1 MNQNKFLLLGVVIS
15 NFILISCAS
24 LSPSVKAV
32 CTVCNFTCPLID
44 KGTVSG
50 TIDGFKLECPI
61 ERLFITNWKEV
72 EKGVEPEFGCKF

>member
-32 CTVCNFTCPLID
+32 CAVCDITCPFIN
-44 KGTVSG
+44 KGALSG
-50 TIDGFKLECPI
+50 TSRGVAMECPI